1 MSDGWLRDR
10 PVRPASSDHRRGPC
24 LQGFAPQESHG
35 SGLPC
40 DAQGSY
46 LRIARLAGAW
56 RHRPAESRSV
66 WTGHLSVVAPCR
78 DHGQR
83 AVHLPSRRSS
93 LRHRG
98 RSVLCRP
105 CGRLGLT
112 CGYLDNSVGLSSVL
126 AGKSRKC
133 SIKLHPTSGALQAES
148 PDALTGVLGAT
159 NRKRD
164 SRIKSFASCV
174 KTYMKKI
181 GAIVVAA
188 LLSPYTVGSA
198 DAAGPL

>member
-1 MSDGWLRDR
+1 M
-10 PVRPASSDHRRGPC
+10 AN
-24 LQGFAPQESHG
+24 
-35 SGLPC
+35 
-40 DAQGSY
+40 
-46 LRIARLAGAW
+46 
-56 RHRPAESRSV
+56 
-66 WTGHLSVVAPCR
+66 APCIFHR
-78 DHGQR
+78 G
-83 AVHLPSRRSS
+83 VHLCIIAVDRCCVA
-93 LRHRG
+93 HVEG
-98 RSVLCRP
+98 F
-105 CGRLGLT
+105 GLT

-188 LLSPYTVGSA
+188 LLSPY
-198 DAAGPL
+198 